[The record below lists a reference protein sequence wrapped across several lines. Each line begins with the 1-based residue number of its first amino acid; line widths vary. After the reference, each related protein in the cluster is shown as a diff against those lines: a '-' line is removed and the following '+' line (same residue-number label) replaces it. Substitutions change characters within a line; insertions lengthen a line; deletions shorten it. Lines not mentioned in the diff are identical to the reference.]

1 LMEEALTE
9 TKEDTKFD
17 VENYIKNS
25 TLDYWSYEHNH
36 SLLIPWR
43 L

>member
-1 LMEEALTE
+1 MEEALTE

-25 TLDYWSYEHNH
+25 TLDYWSYEHYH
-36 SLLIPWR
+36 PLLIPWR